1 MLHSE
6 YTIRTERLWEDYF
19 LDPLQWWDDRLKK
32 VRVLAC
38 LVKDYGCCEKRTLIL
53 KFEVDNEERSLSVR

>member
-38 LVKDYGCCEKRTLIL
+38 LVKKTMGIVKKDFD
-53 KFEVDNEERSLSVR
+53 FEV

>member
-38 LVKDYGCCEKRTLIL
+38 LVKKTMGIVEKDFD
-53 KFEVDNEERSLSVR
+53 FEV

>member
-19 LDPLQWWDDRLKK
+19 SDPLQWWDDRLKK

-38 LVKDYGCCEKRTLIL
+38 LEKKDNGYREKGL
-53 KFEVDNEERSLSVR
+53 

>member
-38 LVKDYGCCEKRTLIL
+38 LEKKDNGYHEKGL
-53 KFEVDNEERSLSVR
+53 